1 MFAFDTNSFSFEY
14 CNPGELALTFLM
26 EDKRLICLTFKGEN
40 IQVQEDAD
48 YPKFVIN
55 QMDYNSDFYYNYLI
69 KLKIIEIEVFSS
81 TIDNSI
87 VDELII
93 FNCENGK
100 KILLECTICMNGS
113 IKLYFVQQNNHPLAI
128 AKTEK
133 LIKTASFQY

>member
-1 MFAFDTNSFSFEY
+1 MNRYELSILKELVNTYVVGFNQIVPESKDDHNRALFAFDTNSFSFEY

-40 IQVQEDAD
+40 IQLQEDAD

-55 QMDYNSDFYYNYLI
+55 QMDYNSDSYYNYLI
-69 KLKIIEIEVFSS
+69 NLKIIEIEVFSS

-100 KILLECTICMNGS
+100 KF
-113 IKLYFVQQNNHPLAI
+113 Y
-128 AKTEK
+128 
-133 LIKTASFQY
+133 